1 METININVIGWSKTP
16 ALQHRRRSF
25 NYGNRYRL
33 PVPQNR
39 IPPFQISRPANGYDV
54 ASFVLVRAAD
64 GSEIDILADA
74 QASGLEVLT
83 GLEDEQGRK
92 VDVIRYPSTI
102 DLPGSYD
109 LGYYYARISDGV
121 NVWHSDDFCMTENT
135 NSLIKLSW
143 WNNTSIAY
151 RDGVIDYS
159 GAYRNWVYISADIA
173 QPNYQLDRVVS
184 TRNTVPFVE
193 RTTSYKEYRFT
204 AIISEFLADCLRLV
218 PVHDHVEI
226 EYLDQVYEV
235 DEFLYG
241 EPSWQ
246 TGGLAAIEYT
256 FRTGTIV
263 TTYAQPSTPM
273 QNRACFPVDYTA
285 LLATTSG
292 EDLLGSDSDVSSDG
306 GYFLFGPDEKHLSLF
321 YVPPGGGAVQ
331 SPQFTQ
337 GDTFFA
343 ISNEKYYIASSF
355 DGGNIH
361 PPFISSVDAGT
372 STLTG
377 YTLPGSTNEV
387 WFRTEFG
394 LWTKNGSYT
403 AAEITAGVNVG
414 DVSTWFE
421 AQLRIFTAGCGELAR
436 SDAFQ
441 VQFSE
446 TPTELEG
453 VGYWTIQDDNIV
465 Q

>member
-1 METININVIGWSKTP
+1 MEQINVNVIGWSKSP
-16 ALQHRRRSF
+16 ALQHRRRSY

-54 ASFVLVRAAD
+54 ASFVLVKAAD
-64 GSEIDILADA
+64 GSEIDVLADT
-74 QASGLEVLT
+74 QASGLQVLT
-83 GLEDEQGRK
+83 GLQDEQGRT

-121 NVWHSDDFCMTENT
+121 NVWHSDDFCMVDDL
-135 NSLIKLSW
+135 SGMVKLSW
-143 WNNTSIAY
+143 WNDTPILY
-151 RDGVIDYS
+151 RDGVLDYS
-159 GAYRNWVYISADIA
+159 GSYRNWVYLSTDIA
-173 QPNYQLDRVVS
+173 QPQYQLDRVVN
-184 TRNTVPFVE
+184 TRNTVPYVE
-193 RTTSYKEYRFT
+193 RTTSYKQYNFT

-226 EYLDQVYEV
+226 EYRDELFEV

-241 EPSWQ
+241 EPQWQ

-263 TTYAQPSTPM
+263 TTYAQPSAPM
-273 QNRACFPVDYTA
+273 QNRACFPVDYTVE
-285 LLATTSG
+285 LATTSG
-292 EDLLGSDSDVSSDG
+292 TDLITDNPVSDG
-306 GYFLFGPDEKHLSLF
+306 GYFLFGPDEKHLNL
-321 YVPPGGGAVQ
+321 YYIPPGGGAVQ
-331 SPQFTQ
+331 TPQFTQ
-337 GDTFFA
+337 GDTFFEKS
-343 ISNEKYYIASSF
+343 SNKYYIASSF

-403 AAEITAGVNVG
+403 AAQIEAGVVVG

-421 AQLRIFTAGCGELAR
+421 AQIRVLTAGCGELVR
-436 SDAFQ
+436 SEAFQ

-453 VGYWTIQDDNIV
+453 VGYWTIEDDNTV